1 MVKQI
6 VLALLAAGLAALL
19 VLWLVIW
26 RTGSDGGSVSDGA
39 VAPPPISG
47 AVANFTPTVPSRP
60 APIVE
65 FYDTDGRD
73 VSLLDFS
80 GKIVLLNL
88 WATWC
93 APCVKEMPSL
103 DRLQAKLGTADF
115 VVIPVSVDRQGA
127 EVVKPFFTKLG
138 IANLGIYV
146 DPKNV
151 LGAELGLTVLP
162 STIVISRNGTML
174 GKLIGA
180 VEWDSPE
187 AVALVRYYID
197 LPRQVS
203 QGGGS

>member
-1 MVKQI
+1 MVKAI
-6 VLALLAAGLAALL
+6 VLALLAAGIAALF

-26 RTGSDGGSVSDGA
+26 RSGSDGGSAADGA
-39 VAPPPISG
+39 LAPPPISG

-60 APIVE
+60 APIDL
-65 FYDTDGRD
+65 FYDAEGRD

-80 GKIVLLNL
+80 GKVVLLNL

-103 DRLQAKLGTADF
+103 DRLQAKFGTADF
-115 VVIPVSVDRQGA
+115 VVIPVSIDRGGA

-138 IANLGIYV
+138 IAHLGIYV
-146 DPKNV
+146 DPKNT
-151 LGAELGLTVLP
+151 LGGQLGLTVLP
-162 STIVISRNGTML
+162 STIVVSRNGTML

-187 AVALVRYYID
+187 AVALVRHYLD
-197 LPRQVS
+197 LPQKVS
-203 QGGGS
+203 QGGD

>member
-26 RTGSDGGSVSDGA
+26 RTGSDGGSGADGA
-39 VAPPPISG
+39 FAPPPISG

-60 APIVE
+60 APIDV
-65 FYDTDGRD
+65 FYDAEGRD

-80 GKIVLLNL
+80 GKVVLLNL

-103 DRLQAKLGTADF
+103 DRLQAKFGTTDF
-115 VVIPVSVDRQGA
+115 VVVPVSIDREGA
-127 EVVKPFFTKLG
+127 AGVKPFFTKLG
-138 IANLGIYV
+138 ISHLGIYV
-146 DPKNV
+146 DPKNTV
-151 LGAELGLTVLP
+151 GGQLGLAVLP
-162 STIVISRNGTML
+162 STIVVSRNGTML

-180 VEWDSPE
+180 VEWDSQE
-187 AVALVRYYID
+187 AVALVRHYID
-197 LPRQVS
+197 LPKKVR
-203 QGGGS
+203 QGGG